1 MRNLFSSTFPLYFFF
16 WSLVCVTLFS
26 CQRLSQEEKWLVN
39 TWKLVKV
46 EQPDENGI
54 YHEIKL
60 PKTFSAS
67 LRLTSRHRFELL
79 EEDHIVDESGK
90 WSLKGDTLTLHFS
103 PDNFMPY
110 IIEKISEDELVWL
123 QIDHSRVF
131 LVPAKKARSYRK

>member
-1 MRNLFSSTFPLYFFF
+1 MQNPFPPIFQRLFLLTAVLLLCLSS
-16 WSLVCVTLFS
+16 CKK
-26 CQRLSQEEKWLVN
+26 LSQEEKWLVN

-46 EQPDENGI
+46 EQPDENGV

-90 WSLKGDTLTLHFS
+90 WALKGDTLTLYFS
-103 PDNFMPY
+103 QNNFMPY
-110 IIEKISEDELVWL
+110 IIEKISEEELVWM
-123 QIDHSRVF
+123 QIDHSRVY